1 MVIEVKAGTGFRRR
15 AMRGFTLM
23 ELMVVMAIIA
33 TLLTLALPRYFH
45 SVDRSREAVLRQD
58 LQIMRDAIDKFMAD
72 RGRYPLTLDELA
84 DKRYLRKVPPD
95 PITESSDTWVLV
107 PPPEGETRQGVYD
120 VRSGA
125 PGKSLDGEAY
135 ESW

>member
-1 MVIEVKAGTGFRRR
+1 MGMTQLTVGP
-15 AMRGFTLM
+15 RGFTLM

-33 TLLTLALPRYFH
+33 SLMTLALPRYFH

-58 LQIMRDAIDKFMAD
+58 LHIMRDAIDKFLAD

-84 DKRYLRKVPPD
+84 EKRYLRKVPVD
-95 PITESSDTWVLV
+95 PVTESPATWVVLG
-107 PPPEGETRQGVYD
+107 PPEGEVREGVYD

-125 PGKSLDGEAY
+125 PGRSLDGEAY
-135 ESW
+135 ENW